1 MNNQPTANNPRT
13 ALEQKYNSARTNL
26 LIMLGLTII
35 NIVLLFTKSDVM
47 LLFSATIPYLAT
59 AFGIGIAERGF
70 SEISVA
76 LFGAS
81 GILIILYLLC
91 WIFSKKHYGWM
102 IAALALFV
110 LDTATL
116 ILFYLYIGDFSGILD
131 LVIHIAVLF
140 YLISGVVSGN
150 ALKKLHPEFFAPQY
164 NVQTQSQASPGSF
177 VSENTESDDVIS
189 ANSPIIRHADLN
201 VKFRILIEANYN
213 GHQVC
218 YRRVKRVNE
227 LVIDGYVYDEV
238 EMLVEGA
245 HSLNA
250 RIDNQNYQV
259 GFDGAAHSYFKV
271 DGVQVAKKLRLW

>member
-1 MNNQPTANNPRT
+1 MNNQPTSNNPRT

-59 AFGIGIAERGF
+59 AFGIGIAESEIG
-70 SEISVA
+70 EISVA
-76 LFGAS
+76 LFGIS
-81 GILIILYLLC
+81 GILIILCLLC

-150 ALKKLHPEFFAPQY
+150 KLKNLHTDFFAPQY

-177 VSENTESDDVIS
+177 ISENTKSDDVIS
-189 ANSPIIRHADLN
+189 TNSPIIRHADLS

-259 GFDGAAHSYFKV
+259 RFDGAAHSYFKV
-271 DGVQVAKKLRLW
+271 DGVHVAKKLLLW

>member
-59 AFGIGIAERGF
+59 AFGIGIAESEIG
-70 SEISVA
+70 EISVA
-76 LFGAS
+76 LFGIS

-150 ALKKLHPEFFAPQY
+150 KLKNLHTDFFAPQY

-177 VSENTESDDVIS
+177 ESENTKSDDVIS
-189 ANSPIIRHADLN
+189 TNSPIIRHADLS

-250 RIDNQNYQV
+250 RIDNQNFQV
-259 GFDGAAHSYFKV
+259 GFDGAVHSYFKV

>member
-102 IAALALFV
+102 IVALALFV

-150 ALKKLHPEFFAPQY
+150 KLKNLHPEFFVPQY

-177 VSENTESDDVIS
+177 VSENTESDNVIY
-189 ANSPIIRHADLN
+189 ANSPIIRHADLS
-201 VKFRILIEANYN
+201 VKYRILIEANYN